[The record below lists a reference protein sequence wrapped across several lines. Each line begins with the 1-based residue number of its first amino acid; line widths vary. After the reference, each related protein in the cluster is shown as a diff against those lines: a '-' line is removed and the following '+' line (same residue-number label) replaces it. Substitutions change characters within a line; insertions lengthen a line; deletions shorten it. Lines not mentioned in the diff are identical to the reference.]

1 MKISLDCPFKYDLLA
16 AFRNLSVFKKY
27 VSKTVLKQQQRLSNM
42 VFTNKTIQKPCKAA
56 NKFVRIFRKI

>member
-16 AFRNLSVFKKY
+16 AFRNLSVFYKY

-42 VFTNKTIQKPCKAA
+42 VFSQ
-56 NKFVRIFRKI
+56 